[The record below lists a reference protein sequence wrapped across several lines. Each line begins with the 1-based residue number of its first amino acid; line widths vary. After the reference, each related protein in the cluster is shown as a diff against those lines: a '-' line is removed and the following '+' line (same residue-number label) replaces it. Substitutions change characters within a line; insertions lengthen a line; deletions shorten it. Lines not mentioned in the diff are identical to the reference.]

1 MQGMRTGLGAAIL
14 MLALAGCSESFRNL
28 PPPRGAWPAPPPP
41 PAATP
46 GAPAAPTLTLDI
58 PPGLAADPA
67 AQRFAA
73 LRALAEAGAVGA
85 DDAEARRTAN
95 LGALLPYDQPPPAAG
110 LDQPAPVTEMAARLA
125 QLGGPN
131 GGGGEREMLLDR
143 LLPAA
148 PRQRALPPPRDPAAL
163 QRDRERTGTLSGLG
177 LISPEEAGRE
187 QAAIAAIEQSQP
199 TRLTPPAAP
208 PAKAAPAKPPHPKP
222 AHARPAQAKPPR
234 ARTAPAPAAA
244 PAAPVATEA
253 AAAET
258 KPAEAPGGAIPA
270 GGKGPVGV
278 HLLSMASPSTTD
290 MAVAA
295 LKRDNPE
302 LAALTFKAVKT
313 VIPDLGTTYRLLA
326 GPIAPAEAE
335 SLCRTLRTRGQSC
348 AVSDFDDH

>member
-14 MLALAGCSESFRNL
+14 VLALAGCSESFRNL
-28 PPPRGAWPAPPPP
+28 PPPRGAWPAPVA
-41 PAATP
+41 PALPSTP
-46 GAPAAPTLTLDI
+46 LAAPTLTLDI

-67 AQRFAA
+67 AQRFVA

-110 LDQPAPVTEMAARLA
+110 LDQPAPVAEMAARLA

-148 PRQRALPPPRDPAAL
+148 PRQRALPPPRDPATL

-177 LISPEEAGRE
+177 LISPEEAARE

-199 TRLTPPAAP
+199 TRLTPPTAP
-208 PAKAAPAKPPHPKP
+208 PAAAHAKP
-222 AHARPAQAKPPR
+222 AHAKPALAKPAGDKPAR

-244 PAAPVATEA
+244 DAGVAEA
-253 AAAET
+253 

-348 AVSDFDDH
+348 VVSDFDDH